1 MSWLSQAQN
10 LPLGRTSRCDCPQ
23 CGEGTNTNA
32 AIINHTTRGY
42 SLFCHACGY
51 NPFQDKGIQTLE
63 ELKRLKELNEQA
75 ERYTDKNVR
84 VPSDIT
90 EDIPLAGRL
99 WLYNAGIS
107 PTIWK
112 EYNVGY
118 SESLQRVILPVY
130 GSDGELIWYQGRA
143 VHEGQRPKYLNPTVP
158 KDGRMFVSCNRTP
171 ISGTTTVIVCEDILS
186 AIRVGKATSCLSS
199 DGNKYIGV
207 SLLGTKLTT
216 ESINTLSNAKRII
229 SWFDADAAGS
239 KARSE
244 LYKAVG
250 IFTTVN
256 SIRSERDPKR
266 YSDQDIRRY
275 IEGALNGGSI

>member
-1 MSWLSQAQN
+1 MSWLALAQN

-32 AIINHTTRGY
+32 AILNHSARGY

-51 NPFQDKGIQTLE
+51 NPFQDKGIQTLD

-75 ERYTDKNVR
+75 ERYVDKHVR
-84 VPSDIT
+84 LPPDHND
-90 EDIPLAGRL
+90 DIPLVGRL
-99 WLYNAGIS
+99 WLYGGGLS
-107 PTIWK
+107 PSIWK
-112 EYNVGY
+112 EYGFGY

-130 GSDGELIWYQGRA
+130 DSTGKLIWYQGRA
-143 VHEGQRPKYLNPTVP
+143 VHVGQRPKYLNPTVP
-158 KDGRMFVSCNRTP
+158 KDGRMF
-171 ISGTTTVIVCEDILS
+171 ISSRGTTITDTTTVIVCEDILS
-186 AIRVGKATSCLSS
+186 AIRVGKAASVFNTLT
-199 DGNKYIGV
+199 DTFVGV

-216 ESINTLSNAKRII
+216 ESINALGNAKRVI
-229 SWFDADAAGS
+229 SWFDADGAGTR
-239 KARSE
+239 ARAE

-256 SIRSERDPKR
+256 SIRSDRDPKR

-275 IEGALNGGSI
+275 IEGALNA